1 VLALGGPPTYE
12 PSSSDWIERARP
24 HIRSDP
30 ARAAAI
36 VQDLREARPDSPGLP
51 IADALLAAGR
61 GDEAAAR
68 EALSRVEPRYRE
80 ALRADPDL
88 GPLVR

>member
-1 VLALGGPPTYE
+1 M
-12 PSSSDWIERARP
+12 DRARP
-24 HIRSDP
+24 
-30 ARAAAI
+30 AAHPLGPGASGGDL
-36 VQDLREARPDSPGLP
+36 QDLREARPDSPGLP